1 MLYRP
6 IITNLFFFFYS
17 IAASLHACNNVT
29 VPSNMYCYADADTSY
44 KIDCLRNC
52 STDCLEDQSTD
63 PVCASDLGTY
73 DGSCDMK
80 VRCLQVLA
88 FLSCFVPGYTGPR
101 AHPKDNL

>member
-1 MLYRP
+1 
-6 IITNLFFFFYS
+6 
-17 IAASLHACNNVT
+17 
-29 VPSNMYCYADADTSY
+29 MYCYADADTSY

-80 VRCLQVLA
+80 VRCPQLSTLNAVLRTWCTGINDVLRA
-88 FLSCFVPGYTGPR
+88 GYI
-101 AHPKDNL
+101 NLENEHIRSLFMENTIL

>member
-1 MLYRP
+1 
-6 IITNLFFFFYS
+6 
-17 IAASLHACNNVT
+17 
-29 VPSNMYCYADADTSY
+29 MYCYADADTSY

-80 VRCLQVLA
+80 VRCAQVSTLNA
-88 FLSCFVPGYTGPR
+88 ILRTWCTGAK
-101 AHPKDNL
+101 AHPNDVLRAGYINVEEENIRSL